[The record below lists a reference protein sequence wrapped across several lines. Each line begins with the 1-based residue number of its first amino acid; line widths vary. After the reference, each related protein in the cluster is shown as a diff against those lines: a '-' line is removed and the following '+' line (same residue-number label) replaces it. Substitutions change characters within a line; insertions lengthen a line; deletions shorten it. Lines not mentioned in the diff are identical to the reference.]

1 MDKEKKARLKA
12 KGWVVGE
19 VDDYLGL
26 DKAELAIID
35 MKLALAEA
43 IVEKRKKQKMT
54 QSKLAKAIGSSQSRV
69 ARIEH
74 ADPSVSLEL
83 MIKSLISLGW
93 SRKEIG
99 KVIGV

>member
-35 MKLALAEA
+35 MKPALAEA
-43 IVEKRKKQKMT
+43 IVEKRKEQKMT

-99 KVIGV
+99 KVVGV

>member
-1 MDKEKKARLKA
+1 MNKEKKARLKA